1 MKEVKIISLSGNI
14 GAGKDTI
21 AKLATKQFGYK
32 QFMLAAIPKEIVCR
46 VNGITLEYLEDRK
59 NKEKYRQEIIDY
71 AEKLKE
77 VDLRVFCKDVYQQIL
92 KDVNST
98 NPTYKYLISDARY
111 PFEALYFRK
120 LARCAKTQCEISH
133 IGIPGYQITYK
144 SLYVESDLADKSS
157 KADSESHYQYFKDTN
172 DGVIFN
178 GTEQR
183 YSRDNLDLI
192 NQLVKFI

>member
-1 MKEVKIISLSGNI
+1 MLS
-14 GAGKDTI
+14 
-21 AKLATKQFGYK
+21 
-32 QFMLAAIPKEIVCR
+32 AIPKEIVCR
-46 VNGITLEYLEDRK
+46 VHGITLKELEDRK
-59 NKEKYRQEIIDY
+59 NKEKYRQEIINY

-77 VDLRVFCKDVYQQIL
+77 VNLHIFCNDVHRLIL
-92 KDVNST
+92 KDLASP
-98 NPTYKYLISDARY
+98 NPTYSYVVSDMRY

-120 LARCAKTQCEISH
+120 LARCAKTPCEITH

-144 SLYVESDLADKSS
+144 SLYIESDLADKSS

-183 YSRDNLDLI
+183 YSRDNSDLI
-192 NQLVKFI
+192 SQLLTYFQT